1 MKYVQE
7 GIRNNGKKEMIVD
20 TPICRKLKDCWEA
33 LKVSMIDFLNGS
45 FCKSVAKL
53 QSIYSIKGYSKVV
66 DINRISYK
74 NTSARQ
80 YLEIGVVLNVKLGV
94 EKVKQKYQLV
104 SIPVEGID
112 VAEIDA
118 LLHIVADLES
128 MFGNKRLSSLSMS
141 WSDDYENKNKKYI
154 YLPSIDVAKNKNTV
168 NIVFDSYSREL
179 VKNRSVSGI
188 YPDVDLCDRLVT
200 NCFSVVKTLYDKAS
214 FDEIGVL
221 KYNSDLKKLSI
232 SCGESDD
239 YIVTFNKIP
248 DNVLHYLNILVTDL
262 EVYLGAEVDFINI
275 DLRLDFNAIKVLKA
289 NNKVSVK
296 VVKV

>member
-1 MKYVQE
+1 MKYVSE
-7 GIRNNGKKEMIVD
+7 GIRCNGKKEMIVD
-20 TPICRKLKDCWEA
+20 TPICRKLKDCWDV
-33 LKVSMIDFLNGS
+33 LKVDIVDFLNGS

-53 QSIYSIKGYSKVV
+53 QSIYSVRGYSKVV
-66 DINRISYK
+66 DISQISYK
-74 NTSARQ
+74 KTQARQ
-80 YLEIGVVLNVKLGV
+80 YLEIGVIQNVKLGA
-94 EKVKQKYQLV
+94 EDVKQKYQLV
-104 SIPVEGID
+104 SIPVKD
-112 VAEIDA
+112 VNVDEMGT
-118 LLHIVADLES
+118 LLLIVADLES

-141 WSDDYENKNKKYI
+141 WSIDNVNKNKEYI
-154 YLPSIDVAKNKNTV
+154 YLPSIDVTKNMNTV

-214 FDEIGVL
+214 FDEISVL
-221 KYNSDLKKLSI
+221 KYDSGLKKLSI
-232 SCGESDD
+232 SCGESED
-239 YIVTFNKIP
+239 YIVIFNKIP
-248 DNVLHYLNILVTDL
+248 DNVLQYLNILVTDL
-262 EVYLGAEVDFINI
+262 EVYLGTEVDFINI

>member
-104 SIPVEGID
+104 SIPVEDVD

-118 LLHIVADLES
+118 LLLIVADLES

-141 WSDDYENKNKKYI
+141 WSDDYANKNKKYI

-214 FDEIGVL
+214 FDEIGAL

-262 EVYLGAEVDFINI
+262 GVYLGAEVDFINI

>member
-80 YLEIGVVLNVKLGV
+80 YFEIGVVLNVKLGV

-104 SIPVEGID
+104 SIPVEDVG
-112 VAEIDA
+112 VAEIDE
-118 LLHIVADLES
+118 LLLIVDDLES

-141 WSDDYENKNKKYI
+141 WSDDYANKNKKYI

-214 FDEIGVL
+214 FDEIGAL